1 MDSPSSSSRGD
12 TQSLIGMPQP
22 VVGPNYDH
30 AWYKNNSRE
39 DPATAP
45 VQPIIDPQD
54 IDGKTAGSK
63 RSKDQWAKYIAEQ
76 RRGGPHAPLII
87 TNPPPP
93 KLTHQGDWEYIEY
106 VPEWTDPLWH
116 DSVLEVERNGGGQY
130 LVRPHDVLRYLRPA
144 HLPQD
149 RPQNPTTM
157 ATRYG
162 IYPDRRDGRSRMTP
176 TRQVFSKFA
185 VNGAKPDA
193 FNGRFVWEQV
203 NLLAQNE
210 GMDVDDLLKKY
221 SSLTKDEVRTLP
233 GVDEFALRSMVHMQ
247 DDEDWQ
253 RALLQGLSTNEV
265 RGVRLHGYWR

>member
-1 MDSPSSSSRGD
+1 
-12 TQSLIGMPQP
+12 MPQS
-22 VVGPNYDH
+22 VGAPIYDP
-30 AWYKNNSRE
+30 AWYQGNSRE
-39 DPATAP
+39 DPATVP
-45 VQPIIDPQD
+45 VQPIIDPQN
-54 IDGKTAGSK
+54 IDGNTTYSQ
-63 RSKDQWAKYIAEQ
+63 RSKDQWAKYIANQ

-87 TNPPPP
+87 KNPPPP
-93 KLTHQGDWEYIEY
+93 KLEQQGCWQYIEY

-116 DSVLEVERNGGGQY
+116 DSKLEVESNGGSQY

-149 RPQNPTTM
+149 RAQNPTAM

-176 TRQVFSKFA
+176 TRQVFSRFA
-185 VNGAKPDA
+185 VNGTKPDA
-193 FNGRFVWEQV
+193 FDGKFVWGHV
-203 NLLAQNE
+203 DVLAQKE

-221 SSLTKDEVRTLP
+221 SSLTKDEVRNLP
-233 GVDEFALRSMVHMQ
+233 GVDEFALRAMVQMQ

-265 RGVRLHGYWR
+265 TGAQPHGDCR